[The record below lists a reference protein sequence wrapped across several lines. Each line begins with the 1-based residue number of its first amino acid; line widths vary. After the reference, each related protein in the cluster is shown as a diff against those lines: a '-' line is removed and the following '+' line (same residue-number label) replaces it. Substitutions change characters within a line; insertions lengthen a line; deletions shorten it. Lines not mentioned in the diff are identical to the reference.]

1 MTIIFFLLHRHGSKI
16 EARIYLHAARSL
28 QITFSVR
35 LSNMAVSSLST
46 YRSTER
52 LLLIEVNDL
61 NLYFRYTTDA
71 DEKAKLELMSGT
83 TAEGWQ

>member
-35 LSNMAVSSLST
+35 LSNMAVSSLS
-46 YRSTER
+46 S
-52 LLLIEVNDL
+52 LIEVNDL